1 MESLEFELE
10 EGVGADEKAFHLW
23 HCEVEKCMKE
33 MSGKKVTGVDG
44 VHFIYSDLWEKIF
57 SNQSHS

>member
-10 EGVGADEKAFHLW
+10 EGVGADEKASHLW
-23 HCEVEKCMKE
+23 HSEVEKCMKE
-33 MSGKKVTGVDG
+33 MSGKKVTEFDG

-57 SNQSHS
+57 SNQSNS